1 MKTWIKLIKKAKQI
15 DSFQFFKLDFNIV
28 RQRMAMREIKK
39 SKGMKTWIK
48 LIIKAK
54 QI

>member
-15 DSFQFFKLDFNIV
+15 DSVQFYYLDVNIV
-28 RQRMAMREIKK
+28 RQRMAMRKVKK